1 MAGMGMKGIRNEVHR
16 PWRTGHQFSLA
27 SAACHSRVPSHLV
40 CLCPSRLSGTPD
52 AGPIVLNHH
61 PHRNHQR
68 PNRLRLTGLRN
79 TILNAILLMSVVT
92 K

>member
-1 MAGMGMKGIRNEVHR
+1 MLAGLGHF
-16 PWRTGHQFSLA
+16 RTAPPLRAVG
-27 SAACHSRVPSHLV
+27 HLV
-40 CLCPSRLSGTPD
+40 SILSGTPD

>member
-40 CLCPSRLSGTPD
+40 CLCPSRLEPQELNS
-52 AGPIVLNHH
+52 AIVS
-61 PHRNHQR
+61 
-68 PNRLRLTGLRN
+68 
-79 TILNAILLMSVVT
+79 TILFWLVSEAAWSLNPPF
-92 K
+92 